1 MYGSVFTEPYFVIPD
16 IFYLFSCIF
25 KIYCVP
31 LYPYLLYF
39 NFFFSILESSREYK
53 Q

>member
-1 MYGSVFTEPYFVIPD
+1 MARYLPSHISLYLTF
-16 IFYLFSCIF
+16 FYLFSCIF